1 MKPPDNSH
9 QDPAD
14 MTPAETAEN
23 QQRWNAFGIARQLDM
38 AQHPERFR
46 ISTCPL
52 KNREFYQEFLD
63 LVSPLTG
70 KRLLELGSGRGDL
83 SVWLAQHGATVTAVD
98 LGHDLVSAAAQLA
111 TLNGVSCDFRQG
123 NISDLTGIDS
133 DAFDVVV
140 GIAVLHHLPEAEVL
154 RTVQECHRVLK
165 PGGVAVFV
173 ETMENSR
180 WFDLLQKLFPAG
192 RRNSS
197 YYRPS
202 ILNRRR
208 WKEYVAALDER
219 AMTNEEL
226 LSVSQGLFRMTR
238 ITGYGF
244 LIRLA
249 RLFGPSSA
257 EPLMAI
263 DRFLFRFLPPLRR
276 YCRMAL
282 VVYTK

>member
-1 MKPPDNSH
+1 
-9 QDPAD
+9 
-14 MTPAETAEN
+14 MTPAERAEN
-23 QQRWNAFGIARQLDM
+23 QQRWNAFGKARQLDM
-38 AQHPERFR
+38 AQHPERYR
-46 ISTCPL
+46 ISTCPV

>member
-1 MKPPDNSH
+1 MRSGLLVSSTWRNILSG
-9 QDPAD
+9 
-14 MTPAETAEN
+14 T
-23 QQRWNAFGIARQLDM
+23 GSLL
-38 AQHPERFR
+38 AQSR
-46 ISTCPL
+46 IGSFTRSSWTWL
-52 KNREFYQEFLD
+52 
-63 LVSPLTG
+63 SPLTG